1 MTLMKDKKVYFVAYR
16 ERGQDDFVHV
26 GVPRYN
32 RIDAEAYARELQAKV
47 NGDFEYTIYEFANPQ
62 NIGFTVLEKGD
73 SDV

>member
-16 ERGQDDFVHV
+16 ESGQEDFTHV

-32 RIDAEAYARELQAKV
+32 RIDAEAYARELQARV
-47 NGDFEYTIYEFANPQ
+47 NGDFEYTVYEFANPQ
-62 NIGFTVLEKGD
+62 NVGFKVFNKGD

>member
-16 ERGQDDFVHV
+16 ERGQEEFVHV

-32 RIDAEAYARELQAKV
+32 IIDAQAYARELQAKV
-47 NGDFEYTIYEFANPQ
+47 NGDFEYTVYEFTNPQ
-62 NIGFTVLEKGD
+62 NVGFTVLEKGD